1 MFQNPSKV
9 DVIDRLNAESE
20 IGRLISTYVHN
31 VDDGKIP
38 ENAELLANAR
48 FTVGETVVHGRDE
61 VALFFKNNVQLHE
74 DGTPRTWHAVSN
86 VIIDVD
92 SATSA
97 RAVSYFTVHQELPG
111 LPLQPIVAGRY
122 LDTFEFVDGKWRF
135 ASRSVQPRLI
145 GELSH
150 HVVKPS
156 DDSRTEVPIHD

>member
-31 VDDGKIP
+31 VDDGKIA
-38 ENAELLANAR
+38 ENAELLANTR
-48 FTVGETVVHGRDE
+48 FTVGETVVHGRHE
-61 VALFFKNNVQLHE
+61 VALFFKNNVQHHE
-74 DGTPRTWHAVSN
+74 DRTPRTWHAVSN

-111 LPLQPIVAGRY
+111 LPLQPIVTGRY
-122 LDTFEFVDGKWRF
+122 LDTFEFVDGEWRF

-145 GELSH
+145 GELGH
-150 HVVKPS
+150 HVATPAAS
-156 DDSRTEVPIHD
+156 SEN